1 MLKHVP
7 CSRASAWK
15 PGSGV
20 NGIPK
25 NVADEMGSPSYKPK
39 RSTGWVLHG
48 HTGIPV
54 RMTVVN
60 PCSKG
65 LSKDLLRRW
74 YVAADS
80 LILRIDGMCGPDPK
94 RPPSLDLLVY
104 LGAHKKRHAAGQRID
119 PNNAATGLTTK
130 DALSGAARVI
140 VFRREDAVKALA
152 HELLRCYGVS
162 KWTNQDG
169 EILHRCRE
177 AATLLGVHRETLGAW
192 LALYERGGR
201 DGLLK
206 LYVAPGKAPSVTPEV
221 EAQLREA
228 LSTPAGFASYGE
240 IQEWLW
246 QNQGIQLAY
255 STVHTLV
262 RYKLKARPKVARRS
276 NREKN
281 PTP

>member
-1 MLKHVP
+1 
-7 CSRASAWK
+7 
-15 PGSGV
+15 
-20 NGIPK
+20 
-25 NVADEMGSPSYKPK
+25 
-39 RSTGWVLHG
+39 
-48 HTGIPV
+48 
-54 RMTVVN
+54 MTVVN

-177 AATLLGVHRETLGAW
+177 AATLLGLRVPSALKPAEAIVDLFATRIAVDQFSAGKPAAWRDCAIHAGRLAADLVLSWSGDQTAPAYESLCVSAMMYSVSERLFAAHRSGLQRPDKAGVRAAFARMGRAGGGAP
-192 LALYERGGR
+192 LAAGR
-201 DGLLK
+201 RR
-206 LYVAPGKAPSVTPEV
+206 AIMS
-221 EAQLREA
+221 LR
-228 LSTPAGFASYGE
+228 STPASV
-240 IQEWLW
+240 
-246 QNQGIQLAY
+246 
-255 STVHTLV
+255 SPVPP
-262 RYKLKARPKVARRS
+262 R
-276 NREKN
+276 
-281 PTP
+281 